1 MSDLTE
7 RPEQDPEPELTQA
20 PSGHDRESDDE
31 EEALAIC
38 REQQLEEELRYRYCD
53 DPFCGYTYD
62 KLRFLTLV
70 GIFQD
75 GCLTREARGWST
87 SGTPTRTHPRQREH
101 SVSTDGEACAESSQ
115 VSAGGMSSP
124 RGFWCLP
131 GYEPQQ
137 QQHWTPS
144 P

>member
-38 REQQLEEELRYRYCD
+38 QEQQLEEELRYRYCD
-53 DPFCGYTYD
+53 DPFCGCTYD
-62 KLRFLTLV
+62 KLRFLSLV

-75 GCLTREARGWST
+75 GCLTRHGQRLEYLWNTDPDTPEAARALGFDRRRGLRRKFASFC
-87 SGTPTRTHPRQREH
+87 RRD
-101 SVSTDGEACAESSQ
+101 V
-115 VSAGGMSSP
+115 
-124 RGFWCLP
+124 
-131 GYEPQQ
+131 EPKGVLVL
-137 QQHWTPS
+137 TGV
-144 P
+144 